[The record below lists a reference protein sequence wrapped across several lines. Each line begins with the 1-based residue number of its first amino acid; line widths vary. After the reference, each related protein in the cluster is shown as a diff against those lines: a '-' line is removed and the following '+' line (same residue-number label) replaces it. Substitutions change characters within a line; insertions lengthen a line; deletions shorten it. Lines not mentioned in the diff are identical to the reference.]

1 MLHKIHWFSEFSL
14 SIDGHS
20 TFFEEHMNGNSM
32 KHQPCLLSESI
43 SSPTWTYLN
52 LFQPYL
58 NLAKYLSWEFFDKCC
73 LLPVCTYLNLFQLG
87 IQIYPNLFKPIET
100 NIQPIQNHSN
110 TYPNIPNIGI
120 FDIKTYLRFIAVKIL
135 YGVFRAKWQTK
146 SEKCPFQ
153 IQVLNQNRQRTGLKM
168 MTKRV
173 LFSMITF
180 SNTDKNNRKTK
191 KFKFIQDKSRIFLLF
206 WVEKKL
212 FWRKRMLSPPCLTP
226 HWPVVFPRREL
237 TRILS
242 EKKIPTRAWSNEA
255 FAS

>member
-1 MLHKIHWFSEFSL
+1 MLSL
-14 SIDGHS
+14 LCLTCKPI
-20 TFFEEHMNGNSM
+20 F
-32 KHQPCLLSESI
+32 KHI
-43 SSPTWTYLN
+43 WTYLN
-52 LFQPYL
+52 LSKPNSTYS
-58 NLAKYLSWEFFDKCC
+58 YSW
-73 LLPVCTYLNLFQLG
+73 
-87 IQIYPNLFKPIET
+87 
-100 NIQPIQNHSN
+100 
-110 TYPNIPNIGI
+110 TYPNWAELSQTYPKLPKLMQTK
-120 FDIKTYLRFIAVKIL
+120 KTYLRFVAVKML
-135 YGVFRAKWQTK
+135 CGVFRAKWQTK

-191 KFKFIQDKSRIFLLF
+191 KFKFIQDKSKIFLLF